1 VTDDEQDEQFYR
13 DTESITF
20 PKLNDYQLSLL
31 QPLGQTLA
39 ILPHHRW
46 KRARAQ
52 RRVPVRYRPAARW
65 SEAV

>member
-39 ILPHHRW
+39 ILPHHR
-46 KRARAQ
+46 
-52 RRVPVRYRPAARW
+52 
-65 SEAV
+65 